1 MIYAA
6 RALTLTR
13 TLEKKCTVIYIVV
26 FFGMTSCSLVG
37 SYLRFGRIYHTST
50 WKDSDTTNVIF

>member
-13 TLEKKCTVIYIVV
+13 TLEKKITVKMY
-26 FFGMTSCSLVG
+26 SDLYCSLLWYDIV
-37 SYLRFGRIYHTST
+37 
-50 WKDSDTTNVIF
+50 